1 MSDPVRTAGRRR
13 RLNANLIIGIVIIGS
28 MATMTLV
35 SFFYTP
41 HDVNSMNREH
51 RFEGPSARFL
61 LGTDNFGR
69 DIFSRLMHGGRT
81 AFYVGLIAVGIGV
94 VAGTVIG
101 GLAGYLGSWID
112 ELFMRVMDGLLAFPG
127 LIMALMVIAVA
138 GPGTLNT
145 AFAIGVMSVP
155 GISRIA
161 RSGFLQYRSIEF
173 VQSARTIGVRPAV
186 IMVKHILPNVTSSLV
201 IAGSVAFA
209 GAILSEAGLSYLGLG
224 VQLPDPSWG
233 RMLRE
238 AQGHFMRTPW
248 FTLGPGLA
256 ITLMVLGFYS
266 LSNGI
271 RDALDVREAH
281 G

>member
-1 MSDPVRTAGRRR
+1 MKRTNAGRA
-13 RLNANLIIGIVIIGS
+13 NVNLIIGISIVGS
-28 MATMTLV
+28 IALLTLI
-35 SFFYTP
+35 SFVYTP
-41 HDVNSMNREH
+41 HDVNEMHRDH
-51 RFEGPSARFL
+51 RFEGPSTSFI

-81 AFYVGLIAVGIGV
+81 AFFVGFIAVGIGIV
-94 VAGTVIG
+94 VGTMIG
-101 GLAGYLGSWID
+101 GVAGYLGSWVD
-112 ELFMRVMDGLLAFPG
+112 ELFMRIMDGLLAFPG

-161 RSGFLQYRSIEF
+161 RSGFLQYRNVEF
-173 VQSARTIGVRPAV
+173 VQSARTIGVRPIV
-186 IMVKHILPNVTSSLV
+186 IMAKHILPNMVTSLV

-238 AQGHFMRTPW
+238 AQGHFTRSPW

-256 ITLMVLGFYS
+256 ITLMVLGFYT

-271 RDALDVREAH
+271 RDAIDVREPH
-281 G
+281 E

>member
-1 MSDPVRTAGRRR
+1 MKRTKGRRA
-13 RLNANLIIGIVIIGS
+13 NVNLIIGLSIVGS
-28 MATMTLV
+28 IALLTLV

-41 HDVNSMNREH
+41 HDVNEMNRDH
-51 RFEGPSARFL
+51 RFEGPSGRFI

-81 AFYVGLIAVGIGV
+81 AFFVGFIAVSIGV

-101 GLAGYLGSWID
+101 GLAGYLGSWVD
-112 ELFMRVMDGLLAFPG
+112 ELFMRIMDGLLAFPG

-173 VQSARTIGVRPAV
+173 VQCARTIGVGPLA
-186 IMVKHILPNVTSSLV
+186 IMVKHILPNIVTSLV

-238 AQGHFMRTPW
+238 AQGHFARSPW
-248 FTLGPGLA
+248 FTLGPGLL
-256 ITLMVLGFYS
+256 ITLMVLGFHT

-271 RDALDVREAH
+271 RDAIDVRGPH

>member
-1 MSDPVRTAGRRR
+1 MRRTRSQGA
-13 RLNANLIIGIVIIGS
+13 NVNLIIGISIIG
-28 MATMTLV
+28 AIALLTLV

-41 HDVNSMNREH
+41 HDVNEMNREH
-51 RFEGPSARFL
+51 RFEGPSAQFI

-69 DIFSRLMHGGRT
+69 DIFSRLMYGGRT
-81 AFYVGLIAVGIGV
+81 AFFVGFIAVGIGL
-94 VAGTVIG
+94 VAGTIIG
-101 GLAGYLGSWID
+101 GVAGYLGSWVD
-112 ELFMRVMDGLLAFPG
+112 ELSMRVMDGLLAFPG
-127 LIMALMVIAVA
+127 LIMALMVIAIA

-145 AFAIGVMSVP
+145 AFAIGIMSVP

-161 RSGFLQYRSIEF
+161 RSGFLQFRNIDF
-173 VQSARTIGVRPAV
+173 VQSARTIGVRPVV
-186 IMVKHILPNVTSSLV
+186 IMAKHILPNMMSSLV

-238 AQGHFMRTPW
+238 AQGHFTRSPW

-256 ITLMVLGFYS
+256 ITLMVLGFYT

-271 RDALDVREAH
+271 RDAIDVRQQH
-281 G
+281 Q

>member
-1 MSDPVRTAGRRR
+1 MSRTNGGRA
-13 RLNANLIIGIVIIGS
+13 NVNLIIGIAIVGS
-28 MATMTLV
+28 LALLTLM
-35 SFFYTP
+35 SFVYTP
-41 HDVNSMNREH
+41 HDVNEMNRDH
-51 RFEGPSARFL
+51 RFEGPSARFI

-81 AFYVGLIAVGIGV
+81 AFFVGFIAVGIGIV
-94 VAGTVIG
+94 VGTVIG

-112 ELFMRVMDGLLAFPG
+112 ELFMRIMDGLLAFPG

-173 VQSARTIGVRPAV
+173 VQSARTIGVRPVV
-186 IMVKHILPNVTSSLV
+186 IMAKHILPNMVTSLV

-238 AQGHFMRTPW
+238 AQGHFTRSPW

-256 ITLMVLGFYS
+256 ITLMVLGFYT

-271 RDALDVREAH
+271 RDAIDVRETH
-281 G
+281 E